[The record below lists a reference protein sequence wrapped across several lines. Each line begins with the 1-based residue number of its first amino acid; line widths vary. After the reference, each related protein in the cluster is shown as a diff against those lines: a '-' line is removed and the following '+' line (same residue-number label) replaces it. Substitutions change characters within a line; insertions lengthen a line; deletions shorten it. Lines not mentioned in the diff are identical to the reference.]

1 MAPFLSQRISGK
13 VTRLKTLFADSA
25 YEGLPGGLVWR
36 CFHWLL
42 QIVRGEEEADG
53 FEPLPKRWV
62 IERTFGWFGTYR
74 RLCRDY
80 EYHPET
86 SETMLRAVMAC
97 LMLRRIT

>member
-1 MAPFLSQRISGK
+1 MAPFLLQRISGK
-13 VTRLKTLFADSA
+13 VPRLKTLFADSA

-42 QIVRGEEEADG
+42 QIVRGKEEADG
-53 FEPLPKRWV
+53 FEPLLKRWV

-86 SETMLRAVMAC
+86 SETMLRAAMAR